1 MKRQTSEFRAARWS
15 EPLIAQLS
23 AKDEIGVIPPCPDD
37 RIAKA
42 IGDPL
47 TDLPTSALRRDT
59 PALPEVSQARVLRH
73 YSRLSQMTMGV
84 DTTVDVMG
92 TCTMKY
98 SPKVHEAVA
107 NAPQIRAVHPLQ
119 PPSSMQGLLGIMHA
133 FAGMMAEIAGMD
145 EVTFQAGSGAQGI
158 YTNARM
164 IRAYHERRGKGK
176 QRDEIITTSFS
187 HPVDAAAPAVAGF
200 RVLTLMPG
208 PSGYADLD
216 ALKAVVSERTAGLML
231 ANPEDTGIFNPHI
244 KEMVDLV
251 HGVGGLC
258 AYDQANGNGL
268 LGILRAGDAGFDLC
282 QFNLHKTFSAPHSS
296 TGQGCAAVGVKKHL
310 KHLLPRPLI
319 TESNGAYGLD
329 FSGDQSIG
337 RIRAFYGNVQTVLK
351 AYMWVLNLGSEGL
364 RAVAETAVLN
374 NNYLV
379 KKLGALRGVDIPW
392 PSFDKHRMEQTRYS
406 LEQLFEETGIT
417 SAEINNR
424 LVDYGL
430 QNYIESHVPMLVP
443 QPFTLEPGETY
454 TADEL
459 DECVE
464 ALATIINE
472 AYTNPNVIR
481 QAPARASVEPLE
493 THDADDPER
502 WAFTWRAW
510 VRKNGDAT
518 TPANDQDR

>member
-1 MKRQTSEFRAARWS
+1 MKRDTREFQAARWS

-23 AKDEIGVIPPCPDD
+23 TEGEIGVVPPACDD
-37 RIAKA
+37 GIAKV

-47 TDLPTSALRRDT
+47 AALPSSVLRRDR

-73 YSRLSQMTMGV
+73 YARLSQMTMGV

-107 NAPQIRAVHPLQ
+107 AAPHIRAVHPLQ
-119 PPSSMQGLLGIMHA
+119 PPSTIQGLLGIMHA

-164 IRAYHERRGKGK
+164 IRAYHEQRGEGI

-208 PSGYADLD
+208 PNGYADLD
-216 ALKAVVSERTAGLML
+216 ALKAVLSDRTAGLML
-231 ANPEDTGIFNPHI
+231 ANPEDTGIFNPNI

-251 HGVGGLC
+251 HAAGGLC

-268 LGILRAGDAGFDLC
+268 LGILRAGDVGFDLC
-282 QFNLHKTFSAPHSS
+282 QFNLHKTFAAPHSS

-319 TESNGAYGLD
+319 TEQGGTYGLD
-329 FSGDQSIG
+329 FSGDRSIG
-337 RIRAFYGNVQTVLK
+337 RIRAFFGNVQTVLK
-351 AYMWVLNLGSEGL
+351 AYMWVLNLGAEGL
-364 RAVAETAVLN
+364 RSVAETAVLN

-379 KKLGALRGVDIPW
+379 KKLSALRGVTIPW
-392 PSFDKHRMEQTRYS
+392 PGFDKHRLEQTRYS
-406 LEQLFEETGIT
+406 LERLFEETGIPT
-417 SAEINNR
+417 SEVNNR
-424 LVDYGL
+424 LVDYGF

-454 TADEL
+454 TASEL
-459 DECVE
+459 DECIE
-464 ALATIINE
+464 ALAAIIEE
-472 AYTNPNVIR
+472 AYTNPDIVR
-481 QAPARASVEPLE
+481 QAPARASVAPLE
-493 THDADDPER
+493 THDADDPDR

-510 VRKNGDAT
+510 VKKNGEAGL
-518 TPANDQDR
+518 PGNDRKR